1 MGGWKPF
8 DHLCMCGQELD
19 TKVENLEIEK
29 SNVLDSNKVHA
40 QTSEKH

>member
-8 DHLCMCGQELD
+8 DHLCTFGQELD

-29 SNVLDSNKVHA
+29 SNVLDSNKVQA